1 MPADV
6 FGERR
11 LGNRA
16 TRAILVTGAVGRKR
30 GTSGAARSD
39 DQPEGRATI
48 SPMGHRMRRRELML
62 LLGGAMTAAG
72 ASHAQQTAMSA
83 VGELHPTSP
92 DEQTLA
98 LIG

>member
-1 MPADV
+1 
-6 FGERR
+6 
-11 LGNRA
+11 
-16 TRAILVTGAVGRKR
+16 
-30 GTSGAARSD
+30 
-39 DQPEGRATI
+39 
-48 SPMGHRMRRRELML
+48 MGHRMGRRELML

-83 VGELHPTSP
+83 VGDLHPTSP